1 MDRKHWRDGYTD
13 GDARM
18 GLTMAKRKKQ
28 TDAVETSD
36 PRAIPQSWVAASLTP
51 GESGTSRWNNNT
63 GRDYDLVSRGVT
75 GTAWR
80 AASIN
85 ATVISG
91 QTLRLYRRAG
101 VSDGVGEKVSD
112 RQRVKYLTGRGTVR
126 PLVGKS
132 MVYASRAGDQIEEVT
147 DHPVL
152 DLLQN
157 PDPVYTGPLWLWM
170 LSWFKEIAGRAY
182 VFVGERNGVG
192 YPISAYILPSEY
204 AWPMLDD
211 TGLIAGFYY
220 GRNRSSPMRIDAAD
234 VLYLR
239 QHGSPVHPAGGVS
252 WLSSVIPET
261 DMEAAALQAEAARWT
276 NGGMPGMVF
285 KAHPQTTDAQ
295 MTQINA
301 HLAQSIRGVAKA
313 GNFLLLRDTEL
324 EQYGTKPHEM
334 QYVEGITCTEKRIY
348 DAAGIPEPIY
358 RLNSANLA
366 SATVANAQYMRY
378 TIAPRLAVLAAE
390 LTELLLPQFGMTP
403 GDFWFAHDDPVQDD
417 QIALAAE
424 LRAAEMQGLVTP
436 NEYRRIMDL
445 EALPDEANALRY
457 RQTEAASPMGL
468 LGSMGLPAAAKAS
481 EMPSK
486 DVGEASVDVEAGEA
500 ESPTVDVEAE
510 ATEAVA
516 PADQTT
522 AGNAVATAAKEGDAA
537 STALNGAQVQAL
549 ADLAREVASGQ
560 LPSATARAIALAAFP
575 LVPPATLDAIFG
587 PLESFTPAV
596 PADTVAVPLA
606 KSVRVKAEGYK
617 PNDGMK
623 AEAERGLEWRREYG
637 RGGTEIGVARARDI
651 TNGRSL
657 SLDTVY
663 RMSSYFARHE
673 VDKQGAGWSPGED
686 GYPSAG
692 RIAWALW
699 GGDPGRS
706 WAARI
711 IRSAEAEDEG
721 EKADS
726 GQQTPADASDD
737 GEAVDGR
744 PEAEDPSVPVQTA
757 AEGEACR
764 PGMEACRPKVKAPTR
779 CKALA
784 TIWDDETGVPEM
796 GAAIYKRFR
805 AQLEAWYNE
814 VVPSMVN
821 DRGVVVAPSP
831 AQVAAFDAITTNFVA
846 DTLAVGA
853 KLGLDKIGLTET
865 TWTTANETAMSYVR
879 NRGLELS
886 VEVPETLKATLNAT
900 IERQLASGFTIT
912 TIKDELMNQ
921 MPELSGYQAERLAR
935 TETSRAFIEG
945 QRQVWEAEG
954 VDTKRWLVGG
964 GQCMLCDDVHTKYPD
979 HVPIG
984 EQFVTDDWTGQGPPL
999 HPNCRCDLA
1008 PGVEYTDEQ

>member
-1 MDRKHWRDGYTD
+1 MDRQRPRGEYTNA
-13 GDARM
+13 GTWL
-18 GLTMAKRKKQ
+18 GLTMAKRKR
-28 TDAVETSD
+28 TDAIETED
-36 PRAIPQSWVAASLTP
+36 PRTIPQSWVAASLTP
-51 GESGTSRWNNNT
+51 GESQTSRWANNT

-101 VSDGVGEKVSD
+101 VRDGVGEKVAD
-112 RQRVKYLTGRGTVR
+112 RQRVKYLTGRGPVR
-126 PLVGKS
+126 PLIGKS
-132 MVYASRAGDQIEEVT
+132 MTYASRSGDEIEEVV

-152 DLLQN
+152 ELLQN

-170 LSWFKEIAGRAY
+170 LSWFKEIAGRTY
-182 VFVGERNGVG
+182 LYVGERNSLG
-192 YPISAYILPSEY
+192 YPVSAYIMPSEY

-211 TGLIAGFYY
+211 TGLIAGYYY

-261 DMEAAALQAEAARWT
+261 DMEAAALQAEAARWS

-295 MTQINA
+295 MSQINA
-301 HLAQSIRGVAKA
+301 HLAQSIRGVSKA

-324 EQYGTKPHEM
+324 QQYGTKPHEM
-334 QYVEGITCTEKRIY
+334 QYVEGITTTEKRIY

-378 TIAPRLAVLAAE
+378 SIAPRLAVLASE
-390 LTELLLPQFGMTP
+390 LTEMLLPQFGIAAGEM
-403 GDFWFAHDDPVQDD
+403 FFAHDNPVQDD

-424 LRAAEMQGLVTP
+424 LRAAESQGLITP

-457 RQTEAASPMGL
+457 RQTSAPDTGSIFGMGL
-468 LGSMGLPAAAKAS
+468 QSPTKS
-481 EMPSK
+481 TDMPSA
-486 DVGEASVDVEAGEA
+486 DVGSVDVDAGDDTASVDTDATTETP
-500 ESPTVDVEAE
+500 SVDVDEV
-510 ATEAVA
+510 ATASTD
-516 PADQTT
+516 ADAT

-549 ADLAREVASGQ
+549 ADLAREVAAGQ
-560 LPSATARAIALAAFP
+560 LPGDTARAIALAAFP
-575 LVPPATLDAIFG
+575 LVPSATLDAIFG
-587 PLESFTPAV
+587 PLESFTPT
-596 PADTVAVPLA
+596 PTDVASATTPVA
-606 KSVRVKAEGYK
+606 KAMATKAESYT
-617 PNDGMK
+617 PNDGMQ
-623 AEAERGLEWRREYG
+623 AEAERGLAWRREYG
-637 RGGTEIGVARARDI
+637 RGGTEVGVARARDI
-651 TNGRSL
+651 VNGRGL

-663 RMSSYFARHE
+663 RMASYFARHE
-673 VDKQGAGWSPGED
+673 VDKQGQGWSPDED

-711 IRSAEAEDEG
+711 IRSAEAEDEDQKG
-721 EKADS
+721 DAGQYDPPAAS
-726 GQQTPADASDD
+726 GGMGDPDD
-737 GEAVDGR
+737 G
-744 PEAEDPSVPVQTA
+744 PSEPDAPVPIQTA
-757 AEGEACR
+757 QEGEACPPR
-764 PGMEACRPKVKAPTR
+764 IKVPTR

-784 TIWDDETGVPEM
+784 TIWDDDTGVPAM
-796 GAAIYKRFR
+796 GSAIYRKFR
-805 AQLEAWYNE
+805 DRLEAWYRE
-814 VVPSMVN
+814 VVPSMIN
-821 DRGVVVAPSP
+821 DAGVVVAPSP
-831 AQVAAFDAITTNFVA
+831 DQMAAFDAITQTFIA

-853 KLGLDKIGLTET
+853 KMGLDKIGLDKT
-865 TWTTANETAMSYVR
+865 TWTTANETAMAYVR
-879 NRGLELS
+879 NRGLELATS
-886 VEVPETLKATLNAT
+886 VPDTLRDSLNAT
-900 IERQLASGFTIT
+900 IERELAQGFTIT
-912 TIKDELMNQ
+912 TIKDEIMDK

-935 TETSRAFIEG
+935 TETSMAFVEG
-945 QRQVWEAEG
+945 QRQVWATEG
-954 VDTKRWLVGG
+954 VETKTWLVGG
-964 GQCMLCDDVHTKYPD
+964 GQCDLCDAVHEQYPNPVAIND
-979 HVPIG
+979 LFI
-984 EQFVTDDWTGQGPPL
+984 TDEWTGQGPPL

-1008 PGVEYTDEQ
+1008 PGVEYSDA